1 MDQDTYAQMCRE
13 LVELFNAGWSL
24 RSAPSLNADTLSN
37 VPVTISFKRPDTGE
51 VHGADMNRY
60 QLQQELPRVVH
71 LFHSLVFPKPGDTD
85 ADETP

>member
-1 MDQDTYAQMCRE
+1 MEQDAFAQMCLE

-24 RSAPSLNADTLSN
+24 RIAPSLNADTLSN

-71 LFHSLVFPKPGDTD
+71 LFHSLVFLKAGDSD
-85 ADETP
+85 ADEIP